1 MNKLHTIQE
10 NKMQRKFES
19 LDIDGEV
26 ISVEPSSKFITAYP
40 MFKTEQFK
48 VDIKRLCQNYSGIS
62 TKISE
67 QWFSEGINCEVLKLN
82 SNAWQKGKIRI
93 KLTLEFCPDETEVA
107 ETTQSKETENNQPES
122 PLDDIRRMMH
132 KDN

>member
-1 MNKLHTIQE
+1 
-10 NKMQRKFES
+10 MQRKFEV
-19 LDIDGEV
+19 LDVDGEV

-48 VDIKRLCQNYSGIS
+48 ANIKQLCQKYSGTS
-62 TKISE
+62 AVAEK
-67 QWFSEGINCEVLKLN
+67 WLGEGINCEVLKLN

-93 KLTLEFCPDETEVA
+93 KLTLEFCPDEPKVEQIIQSNNLEVD
-107 ETTQSKETENNQPES
+107 QPES
-122 PLDDIRRMMH
+122 PLDDIRRMMN